1 MYLPATFVQRL
12 RVRTASGSDRIIFH
26 LSFDIFDLLF
36 DGPSRALLRKL
47 SKFLADGP
55 VATARGSDTCVAL
68 TRFSIR
74 QFVSQEN
81 QQRSRTNAPLEPHTF
96 GGGPSMQK
104 VAYLICSFLILI
116 AMTVTV
122 ALAQGTTSRVT
133 GTVLD
138 PKGAAVPG
146 AAVTLTNEATKISFN
161 TETTS
166 SGTYAFDAVQVGLY
180 TVLVEKTGFKKFVSA
195 NNKLDV
201 NQPATVNVN
210 LEVGDLNEVV
220 QVTAAAEAVQ
230 TSSSGNFGQTV
241 EQRSLE
247 TLPIVGTRGRNP
259 LTFVNLQPGVVV
271 GANI

>member
-1 MYLPATFVQRL
+1 MQRL
-12 RVRTASGSDRIIFH
+12 
-26 LSFDIFDLLF
+26 
-36 DGPSRALLRKL
+36 
-47 SKFLADGP
+47 
-55 VATARGSDTCVAL
+55 
-68 TRFSIR
+68 
-74 QFVSQEN
+74 
-81 QQRSRTNAPLEPHTF
+81 
-96 GGGPSMQK
+96 
-104 VAYLICSFLILI
+104 AYLICSFLIVI

-122 ALAQGTTSRVT
+122 LAQGTASRVT

-146 AAVTLTNEATKISFN
+146 AAVTLTNEATKVSFN

-166 SGTYAFDAVQVGLY
+166 SGTYAFEAVQVGLY

-220 QVTAAAEAVQ
+220 QVTAVAEAVQ

-259 LTFVNLQPGVVV
+259 LDGAACHGVRVV
-271 GANI
+271 PA